1 MFRHDGM
8 QPGKPLDA
16 VLDAGF
22 GQHLATL
29 VQHADVVVGL
39 RPVDPYDPNSQRN
52 ASTRK
57 WEHKDCRTKPRR
69 TPIPI

>member
-1 MFRHDGM
+1 MSRKE
-8 QPGKPLDA
+8 QPPEPPDTNEPGEQPKGP
-16 VLDAGF
+16 F
-22 GQHLATL
+22 MCPKCH
-29 VQHADVVVGL
+29 

-69 TPIPI
+69 TPI